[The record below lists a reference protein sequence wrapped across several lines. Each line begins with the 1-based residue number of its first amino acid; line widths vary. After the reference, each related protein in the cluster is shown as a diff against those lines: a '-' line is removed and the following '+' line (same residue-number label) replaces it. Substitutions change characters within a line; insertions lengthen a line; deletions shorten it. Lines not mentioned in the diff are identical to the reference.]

1 MRRLPRGDAALH
13 PQGAQGAPFQWPTEE
28 PKSLVEIIFPE
39 QDWIAM
45 VAGSSHSS
53 RGFHFLIVTVQGFHS
68 SSEMVSRRG

>member
-13 PQGAQGAPFQWPTEE
+13 PQGAQGAPFQWPTGE

-39 QDWIAM
+39 QDWIVM

-53 RGFHFLIVTVQGFHS
+53 RGFQFLIVTVQGFHA
-68 SSEMVSRRG
+68 SSEMDSPRR